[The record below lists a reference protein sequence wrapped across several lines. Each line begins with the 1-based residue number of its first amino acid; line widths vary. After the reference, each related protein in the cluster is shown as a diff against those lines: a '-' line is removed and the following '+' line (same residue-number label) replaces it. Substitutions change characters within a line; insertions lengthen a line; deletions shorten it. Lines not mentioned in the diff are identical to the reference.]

1 MKDNLDSVY
10 ERVKEN
16 KIGWR
21 EEITIGDKLYLV
33 FVRPDEK
40 IKEQTEIVFREL
52 FKANHIKQS

>member
-1 MKDNLDSVY
+1 MKELDEVY
-10 ERVKEN
+10 ELVKNN

-21 EEITIGDKLYLV
+21 EERIINNKIYLI

-52 FKANHIKQS
+52 FKENHIKQS

>member
-1 MKDNLDSVY
+1 MKELDEAY
-10 ERVKEN
+10 ELVKNN

-21 EEITIGDKLYLV
+21 EERIINNKRYLI

-52 FKANHIKQS
+52 FKENHIKQS